1 MPTYTIRA
9 TVSIVTEDPGDGLLE
24 KLISISAAVDR
35 DNVEIGTFLQRYGV
49 ETSNTAIRDGIKER
63 VKEIV
68 YQDNMELKNTAD
80 QERVAAIQLA
90 IENWSLT
97 LP

>member
-9 TVSIVTEDPGDGLLE
+9 NVSIVTEDPGDGQLE
-24 KLISISAAVDR
+24 QLISIAAAVDR
-35 DNVEIGTFLQRYGV
+35 DAVEIGKFLQRYGV
-49 ETSNTAIRDGIKER
+49 ATSNTAIRDGIAER
-63 VKEIV
+63 VREIV
-68 YQDNMELKNTAD
+68 YQDNMELKDAAD
-80 QERVAAIQLA
+80 QDRVAAIQLA

>member
-9 TVSIVTEDPGDGLLE
+9 NVSIVTEDPGDGQLE
-24 KLISISAAVDR
+24 QLISIAAAVDR
-35 DNVEIGTFLQRYGV
+35 DAVEIGKFLQRYGV
-49 ETSNTAIRDGIKER
+49 ATSNTAIRDGIKER

-68 YQDNMELKNTAD
+68 YQDNMELKATAD
-80 QERVAAIQLA
+80 LERAAAIQLA

>member
-9 TVSIVTEDPGDGLLE
+9 TVSIVTEDPGDGALE
-24 KLISISAAVDR
+24 QLISILAAVDR
-35 DNVEIGTFLQRYGV
+35 DAVEIGTFLQRYGV
-49 ETSNTAIRDGIKER
+49 ETSNTTIRDGIAER
-63 VKEIV
+63 VREIV
-68 YQDNMELKNTAD
+68 YQDNMELKDAAD
-80 QERVAAIQLA
+80 LKRLAAIQLA